1 MRTTWSALY
10 QSFHRSLNRGSSETA
25 FQELRHRHPD
35 LRQFASIAAL
45 LQYLQHVDGEPTGRY
60 LIIRQVVLAAQTDA
74 DLGLV
79 TVMLVIVALWPGLSS
94 VRYRLR
100 RDFPDEATDLGSEVL
115 ARFSELVA
123 CIDLGK
129 VRSVS
134 GTLVRN
140 VERDIR
146 RELIRARQRAQRSLD
161 VTNPVVEAEVDR
173 ASGSRQPNAVLDDLL
188 VCLSPE
194 HIALLTRVLVLGET
208 QEEAGRAFG
217 FSPSAARKRFQRCI
231 RQLREH
237 HLTGCPIP
245 GIRLAFPKSEDRK
258 GPRKGV

>member
-10 QSFHRSLNRGSSETA
+10 TSLHRSLNRVSSETA
-25 FQELRHRHPD
+25 FQELRHRHPG
-35 LRQFASIAAL
+35 LHQFASIPAL
-45 LQYLQHVDGEPTGRY
+45 LQFLQHVDGEPTERY

-74 DLGLV
+74 DLGPV

-94 VRYRLR
+94 VHHRLR
-100 RDFPDEATDLGSEVL
+100 RDFPGEATDLGSEIL
-115 ARFSELVA
+115 ARFSELVI

-129 VRSVS
+129 IRSVA
-134 GTLVRN
+134 GTLIRN

-146 RELIRARQRAQRSLD
+146 RELIQAQQRAQRSLD

-173 ASGSRQPNAVLDDLL
+173 AFGSRQPDAVLDDLL
-188 VCLSPE
+188 VSLSPE